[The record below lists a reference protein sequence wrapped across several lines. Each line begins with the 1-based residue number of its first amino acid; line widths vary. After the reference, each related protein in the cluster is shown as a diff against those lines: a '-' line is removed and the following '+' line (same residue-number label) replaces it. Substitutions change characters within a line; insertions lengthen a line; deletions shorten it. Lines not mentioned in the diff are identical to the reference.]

1 MSHVIS
7 ADDLSAVKLGETDH
21 AAAVIQDVAVVLS
34 TRRGSVPLYR
44 NFGLPMRFLDMPAN
58 IAEPVMI
65 AEVTEAIQE
74 FVPSAELIQVIPI
87 YDKDNPARM
96 KPSVEVRILHEQES

>member
-1 MSHVIS
+1 
-7 ADDLSAVKLGETDH
+7 
-21 AAAVIQDVAVVLS
+21 VLS
-34 TRRGSVPLYR
+34 TRRGSIPLYR
-44 NFGLPMRFLDMPAN
+44 EFGLPMRFLDMPTIA
-58 IAEPVMI
+58 AEPVMV

-74 FVPSAELIQVIPI
+74 FVPGAELIRVTPI